1 MSGAQA
7 QAPDPNQSVG
17 ISSSMPGL
25 VLWDQCGW
33 EGQRPCTSNDPI
45 FGAVNS
51 TSNSLATGCDIT
63 LFPINH
69 VCTDKG
75 ARHNASVPGG
85 YAPGWLQSQQSDQ
98 YNRISA
104 DLPMNLVPILGTH
117 NSYSNSADGGSE
129 IINLDQHFT
138 ITDQLNLG
146 ARFVRLDPV
155 NSANGQSV
163 MGCHISDLGST
174 FSKVITDINL
184 LTRQSYPTN
193 ASQLC
198 ATSITNLTF
207 AQSLDGAFS
216 FQRPIYLAV
225 EEIQHWLANNPAEV
239 VFITVNNFY
248 SSGQSGYV
256 DPADL
261 SAIFLHVLGNMLLTP
276 QQYQTMNSPT
286 PWPTIRQMRALGK
299 QAMVFFSNSSGAS
312 GVWDPSP
319 QDTSLA
325 HWPSTSNPNFPAC
338 LDFGGMQVGPGR
350 DATKSEWNGE
360 DRSLSNAFNASDESG
375 LMTWQNVVTATQ
387 CGYGTISLD
396 FLYSLGSAV
405 NNTYIPYPGSVN
417 FTTGGNFYSADS
429 GLDERPQWLIWSW
442 LRNTPV
448 APSGGGPAA
457 LVRQNLSGEDLG
469 VSLVFE
475 GSPVTANIMDYRW
488 QQMGA
493 SNTLPFA
500 CAGPYQRVAGS
511 PFPDPSNMWVYS
523 WAITTVSDVWANGE
537 TECQNEFGSGFHF
550 WHPMSAP
557 EDKVLVNAMMSLGV
571 GQVWL
576 NYNPGATVAF
586 PSQVTLNHTLG
597 GSNTGADVVVAGG
610 FGGELTASFVP
621 DPGSPNF
628 LLGSQNIPGSNI
640 FHLTANDTALAG
652 VKSGQFHGVLTITE
666 QHPDNSPSSS
676 SRVSVFLNFS
686 NSNTFGAT
694 PPSVNFTTSLTQTV
708 RLGSSPAPVGFTYSK
723 THQPPWLT
731 VTFNQMT
738 TPATMTLVADP
749 QGAPFNAPMTYSL
762 TLTPTDSN
770 FPPLTIP
777 VTIQVANVTIKASPF
792 AATPATIDGNSV
804 TLPAPEIWV
813 VGSTHQVSLP
823 SQFTPDQATY
833 YKFNNWSGPQTGT
846 PFLNI
851 TVPAGTPIYTGQY
864 NTRYTLTLSSSP
876 TAGGTVT
883 PSPAPDSLGTLPAGT
898 QVTLT
903 AAAATGFVFKQFTGA
918 STSQQSPATITLNA
932 PASATGMFVAQQAQ
946 TTFNTNPPG
955 LTILVDG
962 VSYPTPANF
971 AWATTETHSV
981 AGPTQ
986 TTAPGTQVLFT
997 SWSDHSTASPRT
1009 FSGSATPVSY
1019 TLNFG
1024 QTQYLV
1030 SAQVVPSLSG
1040 SVTGAGW
1047 YSAGTQATLQATA
1060 AQGFN
1065 FSSYSGG
1072 ISSTQP
1078 IVPFTV
1084 TGPVQVSANFTGVK
1098 PPLLYASSAA
1108 RIDNGDGTVVV
1119 PIILN
1124 DLASAGPAG
1133 NAAITGVSVVTVP
1146 LGAGPPT
1153 INPPA
1158 TPYPVGVGTLLPGQS
1173 SPALPLTVVWPT
1185 SATRVTFN
1193 IQFAASGGYSGST
1206 NLTIFR

>member
-1 MSGAQA
+1 
-7 QAPDPNQSVG
+7 
-17 ISSSMPGL
+17 MPGL

-45 FGAVNS
+45 FNAANS
-51 TSNSLATGCDIT
+51 SSNVSLTGCDIT
-63 LFPINH
+63 LFPVNR
-69 VCTDKG
+69 VCRDNG
-75 ARHNASVPGG
+75 SRHDSKVPNS

-117 NSYSNSADGGSE
+117 NSYSNSADGGSD

-155 NSANGQSV
+155 NGATGQSV
-163 MGCHISDLGST
+163 VGCHASELGSSFST
-174 FSKVITDINL
+174 FITDLNI
-184 LTRQSYPTN
+184 LTRQSYPMN

-198 ATSITNLTF
+198 ATSINNLTF
-207 AQSLDGAFS
+207 AQSLDGVFS

-225 EEIQHWLANNPAEV
+225 EEIQHWLANNPGEV

-261 SAIFLHVLGNMLLTP
+261 SAIFLHALGNMMLTP
-276 QQYQTMNSPT
+276 QQYQGMNSPT

-299 QAMVFFSNSSGAS
+299 QAMVFFSKSMGAS

-338 LDFGGMQVGPGR
+338 LDFAGMPVGPGR

-375 LMTWQNVVTATQ
+375 LMNWQNAALATQ

-396 FLYSLGSAV
+396 FLYSLGNAV
-405 NNTYIPYPGSVN
+405 NNTYVPFPGSVN
-417 FTTGGNFYSADS
+417 FTTGGYFYSADS
-429 GLDERPQWLIWSW
+429 GIDERPQWLIWSW

-457 LVRQNLSGEDLG
+457 LVRQNLSGQDLG
-469 VSLVFE
+469 ASLVFA
-475 GSPVTANIMDYRW
+475 GSPVTANLMNYRW
-488 QQMGA
+488 QQMSA
-493 SNTLPFA
+493 SSTLPFA
-500 CAGPYQRVAGS
+500 CAGPYQRVPGS

-523 WAITTVSDVWANGE
+523 WAITTVTDVWANGE
-537 TECQNEFGSGFHF
+537 TECQSEFGTGFHF

-557 EDKVLVNAMMSLGV
+557 ENKVLVNTMMSVGA

-576 NYNPGATVAF
+576 NYNPGATVAL
-586 PSQVTLNHTLG
+586 PSQVTLNHTFG
-597 GSNTGADVVVAGG
+597 VTNAGADIVVAGG
-610 FGGELTASFVP
+610 FGGPLIASFVP
-621 DPGSPNF
+621 DPGSPAF
-628 LLGSQNIPGSNI
+628 LLAGQNIPGSNV
-640 FHLTANDTALAG
+640 FHLTGDDTALRAFAQQTG
-652 VKSGQFHGVLTITE
+652 MFNGHFHGILTITE

-676 SRVSVFLNFS
+676 SQVSVFLNLS
-686 NSNTFGAT
+686 NSNAFSAS
-694 PPSVNFTTSLTQTV
+694 PKSVDFTTSLTQTV
-708 RLGSSPAPVGFTYSK
+708 ILRSAPNAVGFTYSK

-731 VTFNQMT
+731 VTFDQMT

-749 QGAPFNAPMTYSL
+749 KAAPFNAPMTYNL
-762 TLTPTDSN
+762 TLTPTDPN
-770 FPPLTIP
+770 YPPLAIP
-777 VTIQVANVTIKASPF
+777 VTIQVANVTIKANPF
-792 AATPATIDGNSV
+792 SAVPATIDGNSV

-823 SQFTPDQATY
+823 LQFTPDQTTY
-833 YKFNNWSGPQTGT
+833 YKFNNWSGPQTGA

-851 TVPAGTPIYTGQY
+851 TVPSGSPVYTGQY
-864 NTRYTLTLSSSP
+864 NTRYRLTLSSSP
-876 TAGGTVT
+876 AAGGTV
-883 PSPAPDSLGTLPAGT
+883 SPNLAPDSFGAYAAGT

-903 AAAATGFVFKQFTGA
+903 ATGATGFTFKQFAGA
-918 STSQQSPATITLNA
+918 STSQQSPATITMNA
-932 PASATGMFVAQQAQ
+932 PASVTGVFLVQQAQ
-946 TTFNTNPPG
+946 TTFSTNPPG
-955 LTILVDG
+955 LNILVDG

-971 AWATTETHSV
+971 TWATTEIHSV

-986 TTAPGTQVLFT
+986 TIAPGTQVLFT
-997 SWSDHSTASPRT
+997 SWNDHSTASPRT

-1019 TLNFG
+1019 ALNFA
-1024 QTQYLV
+1024 QTQFLV
-1030 SAQVVPSLSG
+1030 SAQVLPSLSG
-1040 SVTGAGW
+1040 SVTGTGW
-1047 YSAGTQATLQATA
+1047 YTANTQATLQATA
-1060 AQGFN
+1060 AQGFS
-1065 FSSYSGG
+1065 FGSYSGG

-1078 IVPFTV
+1078 TVQFTV
-1084 TGPVQVSANFTGVK
+1084 TGPVQVNANFAGVK

-1108 RIDNGDGTVVV
+1108 RIDNGDGTVIV

-1146 LGAGPPT
+1146 LGAGAPT
-1153 INPPA
+1153 INPPT

-1193 IQFAASGGYSGST
+1193 IQFTASGGYSGST